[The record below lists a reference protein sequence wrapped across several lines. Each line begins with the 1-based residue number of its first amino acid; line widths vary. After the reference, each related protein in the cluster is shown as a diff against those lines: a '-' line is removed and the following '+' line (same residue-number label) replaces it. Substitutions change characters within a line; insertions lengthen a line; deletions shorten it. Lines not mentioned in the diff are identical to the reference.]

1 MRRASNPQARKRPAP
16 TRSKVSGE
24 KTMGVVFTAEQIRR
38 RVQKL
43 AEELNR
49 TYAGKTLQVVGI
61 LEDCFMFMTD
71 LVRAL
76 KMPVYCQFV
85 KEEIRD
91 SSAGSVP
98 VREIMFTP
106 KIDASG
112 RDILLLEGVLESGL
126 TLDHLYHHIL
136 GQNPKSL
143 RVAALIEKTDE
154 RKVDVPTDYV
164 CFKTTK
170 KYLVG
175 YGLGYENLYRN
186 LPYIGQAA

>member
-1 MRRASNPQARKRPAP
+1 VP
-16 TRSKVSGE
+16 TRVKVSGE
-24 KTMGVVFTAEQIRR
+24 KGLGVVFTVEQIRR
-38 RVQKL
+38 RVLKV

-49 TYAGKTLQVVGI
+49 AYAGKTLQVVGI
-61 LEDCFMFMTD
+61 LEDCFMFMAD

-76 KMPVYCQFV
+76 KMPVVCQFV

-91 SSAGSVP
+91 SSAGTVP

-112 RDILLLEGVLESGL
+112 RDILLVEGVVVSGL
-126 TLDHLYHHIL
+126 TLDHFYRHIL
-136 GQNPKSL
+136 GQNPNSL
-143 RVAALIEKTDE
+143 RVATLIEKTDE

-164 CFKTTK
+164 CFKTTE

-186 LPYIGQAA
+186 LPYIAQAG